1 MADRAGR
8 AAGLGFRFVFVYFLL
23 FIPTVPLNQLPIV
36 GRVVGVWDGLWLQVV
51 PWVGRAFLG
60 LGQVVPVGGDT
71 PYHYVKMLC
80 QIVLAVVAALA
91 WSAVP
96 SRSSHDATLHDWLR
110 VAVRYFLAAA
120 MFNYG
125 VVKLFNTQFLPLE
138 PDRLILR
145 YGDSSPAA
153 LLWAFMG
160 YSNAYTTF
168 AGAGEVVGALLLF
181 FRRTTTL
188 GALLLSAQLVNIVMM
203 NFCYDVGAKLFSM
216 HLLLMALFLLAPE
229 LPRLANVLV
238 LNRPTVPV
246 VLRRPPPAR
255 WMVLA
260 RLVAKTAFVGMVVV
274 FMTGGALSLL
284 MKKWMANPPLY
295 GLYEVETFTLG
306 DKTLP
311 PLVTDASRWRWFIV
325 GRYNQLTVEAMNG
338 QRQVFFVRHDP
349 QTRTLNVFDPRD
361 STPIGLLS
369 YVQNKSDH
377 LSMSGFIGSDPL
389 AMQLRRVDESTFL
402 LVNRGFKWSRES
414 YD

>member
-1 MADRAGR
+1 
-8 AAGLGFRFVFVYFLL
+8 
-23 FIPTVPLNQLPIV
+23 
-36 GRVVGVWDGLWLQVV
+36 
-51 PWVGRAFLG
+51 
-60 LGQVVPVGGDT
+60 
-71 PYHYVKMLC
+71 
-80 QIVLAVVAALA
+80 
-91 WSAVP
+91 
-96 SRSSHDATLHDWLR
+96 
-110 VAVRYFLAAA
+110 
-120 MFNYG
+120 
-125 VVKLFNTQFLPLE
+125 
-138 PDRLILR
+138 
-145 YGDSSPAA
+145 
-153 LLWAFMG
+153 
-160 YSNAYTTF
+160 
-168 AGAGEVVGALLLF
+168 
-181 FRRTTTL
+181 
-188 GALLLSAQLVNIVMM
+188 
-203 NFCYDVGAKLFSM
+203 
-216 HLLLMALFLLAPE
+216 
-229 LPRLANVLV
+229 
-238 LNRPTVPV
+238 
-246 VLRRPPPAR
+246 
-255 WMVLA
+255 
-260 RLVAKTAFVGMVVV
+260 VAKTAFVGMVVV